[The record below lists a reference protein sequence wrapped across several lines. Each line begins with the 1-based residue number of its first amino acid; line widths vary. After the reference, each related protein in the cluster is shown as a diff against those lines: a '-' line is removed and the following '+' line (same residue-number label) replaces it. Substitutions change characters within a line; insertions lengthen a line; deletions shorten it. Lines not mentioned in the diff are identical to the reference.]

1 MRGNMRTCI
10 SGGAGAA
17 VAAGLVLT
25 ALLTWGTG
33 TPPTGAAVTA
43 TARESVCGLN
53 ALCPNDPA
61 PPGPPDLGDQPTAEQ
76 RVIEGYTA
84 KQHGCTPDT
93 PPNPQSVT
101 WDPPG
106 FTPSL
111 GGSGSVN
118 DANPQLGGPFRA
130 DWVNGRWH
138 IDYLYC

>member
-1 MRGNMRTCI
+1 MRKRI
-10 SGGAGAA
+10 SGGTGAA
-17 VAAGLVLT
+17 VGGLVLT
-25 ALLTWGTG
+25 ALLTWATVA
-33 TPPTGAAVTA
+33 PRAGATVMANA
-43 TARESVCGLN
+43 PQSVCGAS
-53 ALCPNDPA
+53 ALCPSDP
-61 PPGPPDLGDQPTAEQ
+61 PPPSPPELGDQPTAEQ
-76 RVIEGYTA
+76 RVIQGYAA

-106 FTPSL
+106 FTPSV
-111 GGSGSVN
+111 GGSGNIN